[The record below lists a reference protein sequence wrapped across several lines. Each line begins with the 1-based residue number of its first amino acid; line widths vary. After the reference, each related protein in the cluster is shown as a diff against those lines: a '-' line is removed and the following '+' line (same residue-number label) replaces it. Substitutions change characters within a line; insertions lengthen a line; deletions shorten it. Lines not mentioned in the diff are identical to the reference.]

1 MCAVLG
7 FDWLE
12 AVQLGLQCV
21 GGRRTHSR
29 GRRFWAIFA
38 WRVLSSTQ
46 FRRAATATSLLFMQW
61 FYSLQSFKRHDRYVR
76 ACVRRGC
83 GEPASSGFCFSILA
97 AASDRVTALL
107 GCVAQMVAG
116 AALIVGGKVEEC
128 PRKMK
133 VIIESMNAVMGTPKL
148 EVDTPVSVL
157 FLLPLRTR
165 S

>member
-1 MCAVLG
+1 M
-7 FDWLE
+7 
-12 AVQLGLQCV
+12 
-21 GGRRTHSR
+21 R
-29 GRRFWAIFA
+29 GA
-38 WRVLSSTQ
+38 RVE
-46 FRRAATATSLLFMQW
+46 W
-61 FYSLQSFKRHDRYVR
+61 
-76 ACVRRGC
+76 
-83 GEPASSGFCFSILA
+83 FCFSILA